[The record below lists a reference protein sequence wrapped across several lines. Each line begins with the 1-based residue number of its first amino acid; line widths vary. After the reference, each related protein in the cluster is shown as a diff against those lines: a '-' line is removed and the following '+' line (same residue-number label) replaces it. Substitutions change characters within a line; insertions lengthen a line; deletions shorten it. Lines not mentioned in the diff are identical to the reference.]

1 MQVKRYEAASIREAM
16 VKIKKDLGSEAILL
30 STKRLRGAPSPLLE
44 VIAAR
49 DIDDNG
55 PAVLDIGQRG
65 GDTPF
70 QGSTAPQAA
79 DVMRQLRDDIEDLKS
94 LILEVKRQ
102 RCLNR
107 EFTELKEYMN
117 TFFDI
122 IGLRKEQGQKD
133 SLSRIYCNLTG
144 LGLSRQKASR
154 LMETMKEDP
163 SYSDNNSYEEGI
175 GTIRAMIEKSFVPAG
190 TSEKTGRVKVLVG
203 PTGVGKTTTLAKL
216 AARYALEKKWKVGL
230 ITTDTF
236 RIAATEQL
244 KVYAGIIGI
253 PMEIASEREGFSRS
267 LRKFADRDLIL
278 VDTPGNNGR
287 DDQYLRKMKDM
298 LATEV
303 PVQTDLLLSL
313 ASNPDSLLDAA
324 ERFGTFN
331 YDHIILT
338 KLDECV
344 RFGTAYEAIDHIGK
358 PVLYVTT
365 GQNVPRDIE
374 EATPEKLTKL
384 VMEKDLH

>member
-16 VKIKKDLGSEAILL
+16 VKIKKDLGSDAILL

-49 DIDDNG
+49 EIDDNW
-55 PAVLDIGQRG
+55 PSALDIGQRG

-70 QGSTAPQAA
+70 QCPTPQQAT
-79 DVMRQLRDDIEDLKS
+79 DVILHLRDQIEGLKA
-94 LILEVKRQ
+94 LILEMKRQ
-102 RCLNR
+102 SSFSR
-107 EFTELKEYMN
+107 EFTEMKESMN

-122 IGLRKEQGQKD
+122 IGLRKEPGRKEAF
-133 SLSRIYCNLTG
+133 SRIYYNLIG
-144 LGLSRQKASR
+144 LGLSRQKVSR
-154 LMETMKEDP
+154 LMEKMKRYP
-163 SYSDNNSYEEGI
+163 SYSDKNSYEEGI
-175 GTIRAMIEKSFVPAG
+175 GTIRGMIEKSFVPAG
-190 TSEKTGRVKVLVG
+190 ASEKNGRVKVLVG

-216 AARYALEKKWKVGL
+216 AARYTLENKWKVGL

-236 RIAATEQL
+236 RIAATDQL

-253 PMEIASEREGFSRS
+253 PMEIVSEREGFSRS
-267 LRKFADRDLIL
+267 LRNFEDRDVIL
-278 VDTPGNNGR
+278 VDTPGNNGH
-287 DDQYLRKMKDM
+287 DDQYLRKLKDM
-298 LATEV
+298 MAIEV

-324 ERFGTFN
+324 ERFGTFD

-344 RFGTAYEAIDHIGK
+344 RFGTAYEVIDRIGK
-358 PVLYVTT
+358 PVSYVTT
-365 GQNVPRDIE
+365 GQNVPQDIE

-384 VMEKDLH
+384 VMENDLH